1 MYDFFYK
8 KVLAEGATKD
18 YNAFEDNRKRVLTNA
33 RNRAKSA
40 YQTYS
45 AQLKQQKQKDYEDN
59 VDLIIN
65 FRDTG

>member
-1 MYDFFYK
+1 LSPNSRTKCTKKVLMYDFFYK

-45 AQLKQQKQKDYEDN
+45 AQLK
-59 VDLIIN
+59 
-65 FRDTG
+65 

>member
-1 MYDFFYK
+1 MYDFCYK

-45 AQLKQQKQKDYEDN
+45 AQLK
-59 VDLIIN
+59 
-65 FRDTG
+65 

>member
-1 MYDFFYK
+1 MLMYDFFYK

-45 AQLKQQKQKDYEDN
+45 AQLK
-59 VDLIIN
+59 
-65 FRDTG
+65 